1 MRNPTAVD
9 NRHNGSRSSETQEPV
24 IETNRQATK
33 QAQEAAQPTW
43 QQPDRK
49 ELVSPRIPRRTQE
62 EQPSRRAQGPF
73 LTRETH
79 RNKKETLSQNYRRLG
94 LTAKLGKATGGVDP
108 ATKVSAPDGG
118 AQDPLA
124 VTPMSG
130 TGAAFRSVKVER
142 DADGKIVR
150 VLRKDN
156 PLNDHLNDIES
167 GSDDD
172 EEGNTNDEEKE
183 SVRAENSVAGTKK
196 ATKVVDL
203 LEAEASRP
211 TEAHKRHQSQQ
222 EREWLGRLVAR
233 HGDDTAAMARDLKLN
248 PMQQTAANIRKRL
261 AVYKA
266 NQQN

>member
-1 MRNPTAVD
+1 MSPKPWA
-9 NRHNGSRSSETQEPV
+9 
-24 IETNRQATK
+24 
-33 QAQEAAQPTW
+33 
-43 QQPDRK
+43 
-49 ELVSPRIPRRTQE
+49 SPRGAALETGLR
-62 EQPSRRAQGPF
+62 GPH
-73 LTRETH
+73 LTRGTH

-108 ATKVSAPDGG
+108 ATKTSAPNGG

-124 VTPMSG
+124 VTPTSG
-130 TGAAFRSVKVER
+130 TGSAFRSVKVER

-156 PLNDHLNDIES
+156 PLNDPLNDIES
-167 GSDDD
+167 EDDD
-172 EEGNTNDEEKE
+172 EEGHTEEEEESGGAKE
-183 SVRAENSVAGTKK
+183 KSADGGE
-196 ATKVVDL
+196 TKVVDL

-222 EREWLGRLVAR
+222 EREWLARLVAR

-248 PMQQTAANIRKRL
+248 PMQQTAANIRKKL
-261 AVYKA
+261 NIYKA

>member
-1 MRNPTAVD
+1 MTNPKAAD
-9 NRHNGSRSSETQEPV
+9 SRHNGSRSSKTQEPV

-33 QAQEAAQPTW
+33 QAQEAAQPPR
-43 QQPDRK
+43 QQPHRK
-49 ELVSPRIPRRTQE
+49 ELVSPRISRRLEGQE
-62 EQPSRRAQGPF
+62 PSRQARGLD

-124 VTPMSG
+124 VTPTSG

-150 VLRKDN
+150 VLRKEN
-156 PLNDHLNDIES
+156 PLNDPLNDIES
-167 GSDDD
+167 GSDEEED
-172 EEGNTNDEEKE
+172 EEEESAK
-183 SVRAENSVAGTKK
+183 AKKNSTTGEEGPQR
-196 ATKVVDL
+196 VVDL

>member
-1 MRNPTAVD
+1 MRP
-9 NRHNGSRSSETQEPV
+9 
-24 IETNRQATK
+24 K
-33 QAQEAAQPTW
+33 QA
-43 QQPDRK
+43 R
-49 ELVSPRIPRRTQE
+49 
-62 EQPSRRAQGPF
+62 GPV

-108 ATKVSAPDGG
+108 ATKVSAPNGG

-124 VTPMSG
+124 VTPTSG

-156 PLNDHLNDIES
+156 PLNDPLNDIES
-167 GSDDD
+167 DD
-172 EEGNTNDEEKE
+172 EGNANDEEAEE
-183 SVRAENSVAGTKK
+183 SAGGAKS
-196 ATKVVDL
+196 TKVVDL

-222 EREWLGRLVAR
+222 EREWLARLVAR
-233 HGDDTAAMARDLKLN
+233 HGDDTAAMARDFKLN

-261 AVYKA
+261 TGYKA
-266 NQQN
+266 NQQI

>member
-1 MRNPTAVD
+1 M
-9 NRHNGSRSSETQEPV
+9 
-24 IETNRQATK
+24 
-33 QAQEAAQPTW
+33 
-43 QQPDRK
+43 
-49 ELVSPRIPRRTQE
+49 
-62 EQPSRRAQGPF
+62 
-73 LTRETH
+73 
-79 RNKKETLSQNYRRLG
+79 
-94 LTAKLGKATGGVDP
+94 
-108 ATKVSAPDGG
+108 SAPNGG

-124 VTPMSG
+124 VTPTSG

-156 PLNDHLNDIES
+156 PLNDPLNDVESESDEDNKEEEES
-167 GSDDD
+167 G
-172 EEGNTNDEEKE
+172 EAEK
-183 SVRAENSVAGTKK
+183 SAGGSTK

-222 EREWLGRLVAR
+222 EREWLARLVAR
-233 HGDDTAAMARDLKLN
+233 HGDDAAAMARDPKLN

-261 AVYKA
+261 GVYKA

>member
-1 MRNPTAVD
+1 MR
-9 NRHNGSRSSETQEPV
+9 R
-24 IETNRQATK
+24 
-33 QAQEAAQPTW
+33 
-43 QQPDRK
+43 
-49 ELVSPRIPRRTQE
+49 
-62 EQPSRRAQGPF
+62 
-73 LTRETH
+73 H

-108 ATKVSAPDGG
+108 ATKVSAPNGG

-124 VTPMSG
+124 VTPTSG
-130 TGAAFRSVKVER
+130 TGAAFQSVRVER

-156 PLNDHLNDIES
+156 PLNDPLNDIES
-167 GSDDD
+167 ES
-172 EEGNTNDEEKE
+172 EEGDTAGEEE
-183 SVRAENSVAGTKK
+183 SEEEAKK
-196 ATKVVDL
+196 STGGGATKVVDL

-222 EREWLGRLVAR
+222 EREWLARLVAR

-261 AVYKA
+261 AIYKA

>member
-1 MRNPTAVD
+1 MTRPTATD
-9 NRHNGSRSSETQEPV
+9 NRHNGPRPSKTQEPV
-24 IETNRQATK
+24 IKTNRQATK
-33 QAQEAAQPTW
+33 QAQEAAQPPW

-49 ELVSPRIPRRTQE
+49 ELVSPRIPGRDHERRSSPPDRLE
-62 EQPSRRAQGPF
+62 EWE
-73 LTRETH
+73 LTRKTH

-124 VTPMSG
+124 VTPTSG

-156 PLNDHLNDIES
+156 PLNDPLNDIES
-167 GSDDD
+167 DD
-172 EEGNTNDEEKE
+172 EEGNTNEEEVDSAK
-183 SVRAENSVAGTKK
+183 AKK
-196 ATKVVDL
+196 KSTTGEGATRVVDL

>member
-1 MRNPTAVD
+1 M
-9 NRHNGSRSSETQEPV
+9 
-24 IETNRQATK
+24 
-33 QAQEAAQPTW
+33 
-43 QQPDRK
+43 
-49 ELVSPRIPRRTQE
+49 
-62 EQPSRRAQGPF
+62 
-73 LTRETH
+73 
-79 RNKKETLSQNYRRLG
+79 
-94 LTAKLGKATGGVDP
+94 
-108 ATKVSAPDGG
+108 SAPDGG

-124 VTPMSG
+124 VTPTSG

-156 PLNDHLNDIES
+156 PLNDPLNDIES
-167 GSDDD
+167 GSDDEED
-172 EEGNTNDEEKE
+172 EEVESAKAKENTPTGE
-183 SVRAENSVAGTKK
+183 G
-196 ATKVVDL
+196 ATRVVDL